1 MATRFA
7 GRLALGT
14 PHPVCLRKDG
24 QFHTRRISGRVSDGV
39 SECASDG
46 VREETVLAC
55 GLACSEVV
63 SGARLASVLQPGFEF
78 EGAVLAALREG
89 MGAPPLAVHTSAGV
103 PEALEDFIEV
113 LGEHLPWSSEGSSE
127 GVGEWFVSLQ
137 VEGASAV
144 LAAIDLMLQLRHFQT
159 DSDLHQRGA
168 GAAVESLG
176 HWHVGVCAT
185 SYHGPPSSSPGAS
198 TPLFSLKHNQVIY
211 PAPGARKSPLEGSVD
226 EEYLLGFS
234 AWLDEHHSSLGCLLV
249 EPQWGSSAVAR
260 SWHPETLRQV
270 RNEYNV
276 ILLD

>member
-1 MATRFA
+1 
-7 GRLALGT
+7 
-14 PHPVCLRKDG
+14 
-24 QFHTRRISGRVSDGV
+24 
-39 SECASDG
+39 
-46 VREETVLAC
+46 
-55 GLACSEVV
+55 
-63 SGARLASVLQPGFEF
+63 VLQPGFEF
-78 EGAVLAALREG
+78 EGAVLAALREEG
-89 MGAPPLAVHTSAGV
+89 VGRGVGRGAPPLAVHTSAGV

-113 LGEHLPWSSEGSSE
+113 LGEHLPWSSEGSSEGGSEGSSE

-168 GAAVESLG
+168 GAGAGAAVESLD

-211 PAPGARKSPLEGSVD
+211 PAPDARKSPLEGSVD

-260 SWHPETLRQV
+260 SWQPETLRQV